1 MVKSTNTSVLKHN
14 SSEQEIAERASDI
27 TETKTQQPFFEAQS
41 PVNEI
46 NHTSGQI
53 FVTEDIIPPTHSL
66 GCVSA
71 RRLWVNTAAPPNLA
85 PSSVTCLEIRH
96 WPQLFWKPLTENIWA
111 PLVLWEI
118 LQTEL
123 CLQAPPVAPGVKHGS
138 IPPLSHLGA
147 QFPGESPVLGS
158 RLHRALAALNANG
171 RLRRTAS
178 SWKHGPMA
186 ETQRLTESYWR
197 KHA

>member
-1 MVKSTNTSVLKHN
+1 MGRGHCGRTRQSIEESAVFHRSSVETVPPRGFKTLGFLMVKSTNTSVLKHN

-96 WPQLFWKPLTENIWA
+96 WPQLF
-111 PLVLWEI
+111 
-118 LQTEL
+118 
-123 CLQAPPVAPGVKHGS
+123 
-138 IPPLSHLGA
+138 
-147 QFPGESPVLGS
+147 
-158 RLHRALAALNANG
+158 
-171 RLRRTAS
+171 
-178 SWKHGPMA
+178 
-186 ETQRLTESYWR
+186 
-197 KHA
+197 